1 MSWRTLLA
9 PEDEERVLPWLGG
22 HRVVDRDRV
31 FRLDQT
37 PDELGW
43 YRFSIG
49 GGRIAK
55 LKGPA
60 DPDVDFAN
68 GRPSQVGYLIGDRLV
83 PDGVAV
89 RPRLDELFSQTHP
102 VALVERGLERFSRAR
117 VVQHDGRWVY
127 WQLEFPMGPEPEVL
141 AAWQDGIE
149 DISHIKEVTP
159 ALELAFRWLGW
170 VRALREERRAE
181 LAELAKL
188 AEEEAAE
195 AARWTK
201 QRIQF
206 THAVEKRAAV
216 RQRASRDFYAA
227 ARGAL
232 AVSGAEL
239 LDTRDVG
246 NGREMVVQFRFRD
259 RRFEC
264 VVQQANLRIVDS
276 GICLQDDGSGTR
288 GDGLFTLE
296 SLPGVIAEAIDTDVL
311 HVYRHLE

>member
-1 MSWRTLLA
+1 
-9 PEDEERVLPWLGG
+9 
-22 HRVVDRDRV
+22 
-31 FRLDQT
+31 
-37 PDELGW
+37 
-43 YRFSIG
+43 
-49 GGRIAK
+49 
-55 LKGPA
+55 
-60 DPDVDFAN
+60 
-68 GRPSQVGYLIGDRLV
+68 
-83 PDGVAV
+83 
-89 RPRLDELFSQTHP
+89 
-102 VALVERGLERFSRAR
+102 
-117 VVQHDGRWVY
+117 
-127 WQLEFPMGPEPEVL
+127 MGPEPEVL